1 MKTLNVTIKGLVQG
15 VGFRPFIFKL
25 AQDMAVNGF
34 ITNTSDGVIMA
45 VEGDNLDLFLDRV
58 RSDAPPLARIMSM
71 DIFPMKF
78 SGYSD
83 FSIKE
88 SSGSGRFTL
97 LSPDISICNDCL
109 DELFDGKDRRFLY
122 PFINCTNCGPRYSIT
137 KTVPYDRVN
146 TTMNTFAM
154 CEACLAEY
162 QNPGD
167 RRFHAQPNAC
177 PVCGPQ
183 MELIIPRA
191 NEKIP
196 EKDDNRVKSR
206 HSREGGNPEMCNFSG
221 KMDSRLRT
229 SGMTALNG
237 TFYDVVKD
245 NPVGKTQDLLK
256 QGKIIA
262 IKGLGG
268 FHIACDATNRE
279 AVLKLRERKRRYK
292 PFALMAP
299 DIDTIRK
306 YCYVSEDEEK
316 VLLSHKRPI
325 VLLQKSDELSL
336 PEEIA
341 PNNRHI
347 GFMLPYT
354 PIHYLLFYDHD
365 CGEMNSNSLKL
376 TVLVM
381 TSGNIS
387 EEPIIHDNEE
397 AYLKLSSVA
406 DAFLVHNRDIF
417 MRVDDSVIKVRDQ
430 SLIKNSRN
438 PFVQIYTSD
447 PVLFFIR
454 RSRGYVPEPIPLLE
468 DGPDVIGCGADLKNT
483 FTITKGAYAIPSQHI
498 GDMENYETLRFFEET
513 LKNLKS
519 VYRAEPVAVAYDLHP
534 HYMSTQWALRLGEQE
549 SSRALKFAG
558 IQHHYA
564 HIGSVMAE
572 NGFREKVIG
581 VSLDG
586 TGFGEDG
593 SLWGGEFLVADI
605 DGYKRAGHF
614 KYTPLPGG
622 EMAAREP
629 WRMAI
634 SYLKEAAGD
643 EIMDFIEPTGFIEKY
658 GRDSVEKITKI
669 ASDRTFSPL
678 SSSAGRLF
686 DAVSALMGICDK
698 NTFEGEAAIAIESMV
713 IDGIEESYPVD
724 ISFKDPLEI
733 DFSNA
738 ILKIINDMER
748 RTDRRVIATKFHN
761 TVASAVILV
770 VLKLSLVNNIKKV
783 ALSGGVFQ
791 NVYLLG
797 KVTDNLRAEGLSVY
811 TNEIVPCNDGGIS
824 LGQAYIAR
832 ERIKTGLL

>member
-25 AQDMAVNGF
+25 AHELAVNGF

-45 VEGDNLDLFLDRV
+45 VEGDNLDLFLNRV
-58 RSDAPPLARIMSM
+58 RSDAPPFARIMTM
-71 DIFPMKF
+71 DIVPMKF
-78 SGYSD
+78 SGFSD

-88 SSGSGRFTL
+88 SSGAGRFTL
-97 LSPDISICNDCL
+97 LSPDISVCNDCL
-109 DELFDGKDRRFLY
+109 DELFDMNDRRFLY

-137 KTVPYDRVN
+137 KKVPYDRVN
-146 TTMNTFAM
+146 TTMNTFRM

-162 QNPGD
+162 QNPGN

-177 PVCGPQ
+177 PICGPQ
-183 MELIIPRA
+183 MELIIQS
-191 NEKIP
+191 NGMKISEKG
-196 EKDDNRVKSR
+196 D
-206 HSREGGNPEMCNFSG
+206 
-221 KMDSRLRT
+221 
-229 SGMTALNG
+229 
-237 TFYDVVKD
+237 
-245 NPVGKTQDLLK
+245 PVTNAIDLLR
-256 QGKIIA
+256 QGKVIA

-268 FHIACDATNRE
+268 FHIACDATNRK
-279 AVLKLRERKRRYK
+279 AVLKLRERKRRSNK

-306 YCYVSEDEEK
+306 YCSVSEDEEK
-316 VLLSHKRPI
+316 VLLSYKRPI
-325 VLLQKSDELSL
+325 VLLKKRDDLSL

-354 PIHYLLFYDHD
+354 PLHYLLFYHSDSD
-365 CGEMNSNSLKL
+365 EMAFNNLKL

-381 TSGNIS
+381 TSGNIA

-397 AYLKLSSVA
+397 SYLKLSSVT

-430 SLIKNSRN
+430 SLIQNSRN
-438 PFVQIYTSD
+438 PLMQSYTSD
-447 PVLFFIR
+447 PMLFFIR

-468 DGPDVIGCGADLKNT
+468 DGTEVLGCGADLKNT

-519 VYRAEPVAVAYDLHP
+519 VYRAEPEAVAYDLHP

-549 SSRALKFAG
+549 SSKDLKLFG

-581 VSLDG
+581 VAFDG
-586 TGFGEDG
+586 NGFGEDG

-605 DGYKRAGHF
+605 DGYTRAGHI

-629 WRMAI
+629 WRMAL
-634 SYLKEAAGD
+634 SYLKEAAAD
-643 EIMDFIEPTGFIEKY
+643 EIMDFIGPTGFIEKY
-658 GRDSVEKITKI
+658 GRDSVERMIKL

-686 DAVSALMGICDK
+686 DAVSALIGICDK

-713 IDGIEESYPVD
+713 IDGIEEYYPVD
-724 ISFKDPLEI
+724 ISFKDPIEI

-738 ILKIINDMER
+738 VLKIINDMER
-748 RTDRRVIATKFHN
+748 RTDRHIIATKFHN

-783 ALSGGVFQ
+783 ILSGGVFQ
-791 NVYLLG
+791 NAYLLG
-797 KVTDNLRAEGLSVY
+797 KVADNLRAEGLSVY
-811 TNEIVPCNDGGIS
+811 INEIVPCNDAGIS

-832 ERIKTGLL
+832 ERLRTGPI